1 MTIFEEKSI
10 GKAIM
15 RLGLPAMLAQ
25 LATLIYNTA
34 DTYFVSLTKDADQIA
49 AVTLSTPI
57 LLIIMSIACVF
68 GMGGSSVIARLLGEN
83 NRKDSRLCFQ
93 FSTWAILAFG
103 VLVAGIG
110 VLCISPIAHAVGT
123 DTNNYAYTCDYL
135 FYIFLGAPFI
145 MLSSGYAHLFRSVAL
160 IHEAT
165 VGVIIGNVLNIV
177 LDWLFIV
184 PLGMGTAGAALAT
197 SIGYFAS
204 TGYYLWCIYF
214 QQRKGNDAISV
225 SPKGLTE
232 SRILAGDTIK
242 IGVPGALITVLLSV
256 SNIVL
261 NSHIAGYGSDAVAC
275 YGIAYKIS
283 LFAVLLSV
291 GLAQGIAPLFGFCFG
306 AEQEERLRKAV
317 LLGAFL
323 DVLLGVFFTAVF
335 AMLGKT
341 LTAFFLKDASLI
353 AQSASFLKVLGLSA
367 PMLGVINI
375 VTSYFQALGK
385 ALYSMIITLLRNV
398 ILFIPG
404 VMLMDALWNLPGVI
418 ATQPAVECIVM
429 VVSIILYLLHQKRE
443 INA

>member
-25 LATLIYNTA
+25 FATLIYNTA
-34 DTYFVSLTKDADQIA
+34 DTYFVSLTKDANQIA

-110 VLCISPIAHAVGT
+110 VLCISPIARAVGT

-204 TGYYLWCIYF
+204 TCYYLLCIYF

-225 SPKGLTE
+225 SVKGLTK

-242 IGVPGALITVLLSV
+242 IGVPGALLTVLLSV

-261 NSHIAGYGSDAVAC
+261 NSHVAEYGSDAVAC

-306 AEQEERLRKAV
+306 AEQKERLRKAV
-317 LLGAFL
+317 LLGAFF
-323 DVLLGVFFTAVF
+323 DVLLGVFFTVVF
-335 AMLGKT
+335 ALLGKT
-341 LTAFFLKDASLI
+341 LTAFFLKDASMI

-418 ATQPAVECIVM
+418 STQPAVECIVM
-429 VVSIILYLLHQKRE
+429 VVSIILYLLYQKRE
-443 INA
+443 SNA